1 MSDLDKVPNQA
12 MDEDENVLSVIN
24 DVSVDENPD
33 MSDIDLSEEENNNV
47 DNEED
52 GEEEIVNEDDNEDE
66 DGDEDNEEEGDEEV
80 IEDEDD
86 DDDDDDEDDDDDIG
100 DNSEMEENE
109 PKKTKKSKTVKII
122 SSNPDD
128 ILGTSLNDPQTIETT
143 MEDYDSEEDDYEAE
157 DYQKLDEEM
166 RKNYLVLNHPES
178 TSQNYDEIYKL
189 SKVVRNKLNMVI
201 DDAHRTLPMLTKYEK
216 ARILGVRA
224 KQINNGSTPFI
235 ELKENIIDGYLIA
248 EKELAEKKIPFII
261 RRPLPNRGSEYW
273 RLEDLELI

>member
-12 MDEDENVLSVIN
+12 MDDDKIISVGNQSAEDEAIDLS
-24 DVSVDENPD
+24 DV
-33 MSDIDLSEEENNNV
+33 DLSEEENN
-47 DNEED
+47 
-52 GEEEIVNEDDNEDE
+52 IV
-66 DGDEDNEEEGDEEV
+66 DEDNDEENIVDDDNDNDNDDDDDEEV
-80 IEDEDD
+80 IEEEDD
-86 DDDDDDEDDDDDIG
+86 DDDDDDDIDDINEDEDQE
-100 DNSEMEENE
+100 DNSVMEKNE
-109 PKKTKKSKTVKII
+109 TKKTKKTKTPKII